1 MSMFNRDE
9 TPVKVSF
16 TLPRHLLDD
25 LDEYAEAAKVSR
37 SECIRHIIQADLSH
51 VDLDDVR
58 MYANMPPSQYEN
70 VWDAAK
76 RLAKEGKAEEEIK

>member
-1 MSMFNRDE
+1 MSIYDRDE
-9 TPVKVSF
+9 TPVKISF

-37 SECIRHIIQADLSH
+37 SESIRRIIQADLSH
-51 VDLDDVR
+51 VNLDDVR
-58 MYANMPPSQYEN
+58 IYANMPPSQDEN

-76 RLAKEGKAEEEIK
+76 RLNAETREKTK